1 MRRKH
6 IPVLCAAA
14 VLVLVCGCA
23 NLNIGGGGS
32 NAGTAAAPSAA
43 PGLAPNKVLPIPDLP
58 IPAGFQLVDKESGNW
73 DAYGGVR
80 LVDHLYKGRE
90 EKLEVRKFYEDQ
102 MPTYQWQ
109 LVSATFT
116 QGSFFLSFQKDN
128 ERCLILIGDGGWYH
142 KTHVRARIHSMG
154 TASSLRSAPP
164 KRVRPSTP

>member
-1 MRRKH
+1 MRPKH
-6 IPVLCAAA
+6 IPALCAAA
-14 VLVLVCGCA
+14 ALVLVCGCA
-23 NLNIGGGGS
+23 SLNIGGGGGGETS
-32 NAGTAAAPSAA
+32 AAPAA
-43 PGLAPNKVLPIPDLP
+43 VPGLAPNDALPIADLP

-90 EKLEVRKFYEDQ
+90 DKLEVRKFYEDH

-128 ERCLILIGDGGWYH
+128 ERCLISISDGGWYH
-142 KTHVRARIHSMG
+142 KTHIRARIHSVG
-154 TASSLRSAPP
+154 AAGSLRSTAP
-164 KRVRPSTP
+164 KKTRPTTP